1 MPTPDFVLSLRSHV
15 GHDLLWL
22 SGVTGVVLDDSG
34 RLLLGRRADTGD
46 WALPSGILEPGE
58 QPAEGLAREVAE
70 ETCVQVRVEALTSVW
85 TQPEVH
91 YPNGDRSQYL
101 DLCFLCRPVAGEPAV
116 GDGELTEV
124 AWFDRHDLPDG
135 LRPSS
140 AVKIERALASGGRA
154 WFAGASPNVLGAQD
168 DRPYAAGP
176 ATLRR
181 ARREDVPDIVALIAD
196 DQLGAT
202 RDDPGDHAAYL
213 GAFEAI
219 DADPAQTLVV
229 AERDGVVVGT
239 LQLSIIP
246 GLARRGAL
254 RGQLEAVR
262 VARGQR
268 GHGLGGAMVRWAV
281 EESRRRG
288 CALVQL
294 TTDKSRT
301 DAHRFYER
309 LGFTPSHEGFKM
321 ALGMGSM
328 GTDRGEERR

>member
-1 MPTPDFVLSLRSHV
+1 MPTPEFVLSLREHV

-22 SGVTGVVLDDSG
+22 SGVTGVVLDDAG

-58 QPAEGLAREVAE
+58 QPADGLAREVE
-70 ETCVQVRVEALTSVW
+70 EEACVRVRVEALTSVW
-85 TQPEVH
+85 TQPEVR
-91 YPNGDRSQYL
+91 YPNGDRSRYL
-101 DLCFLCRPVAGEPAV
+101 DLCFLCRHVSGEPGV

-124 AWFDRHDLPDG
+124 GWFGRDNLPEG

-140 AVKIERALASGGRA
+140 TVKIERALASEGRA
-154 WFAGASPNVLGAQD
+154 WFEGRSPESPAGQGSL
-168 DRPYAAGP
+168 PYAAGP

-181 ARREDVPDIVALIAD
+181 ARREDVADIVALIAN

-202 RDDPGDHAAYL
+202 REDPGDLAAYL
-213 GAFEAI
+213 GAFAAI
-219 DADPAQTLVV
+219 DADPAHSLVV
-229 AERDGVVVGT
+229 AERDGRVVGT

-262 VARGQR
+262 VAEGQR
-268 GHGLGGAMVRWAV
+268 GHGLGEAMVRWAV

-301 DAHRFYER
+301 EAHRFYER
-309 LGFTPSHEGFKM
+309 LGFERTHEGMK
-321 ALGMGSM
+321 L
-328 GTDRGEERR
+328 RL

>member
-1 MPTPDFVLSLRSHV
+1 MPTPEFVLSLRKHV

-22 SGVTGVVLDDSG
+22 SGVTGVVLDDTG

-58 QPAEGLAREVAE
+58 QPADGLAREVEE
-70 ETCVQVRVEALTSVW
+70 ETCVRVQVEALTSVW

-91 YPNGDRSQYL
+91 YPNGDRSRYL
-101 DLCFLCRPVAGEPAV
+101 DLCFLCSDLSGEPRV

-124 AWFDRHDLPDG
+124 GWFDRDALPRG

-140 AVKIERALASGGRA
+140 AVKIDRALASDGRA
-154 WFAGASPNVLGAQD
+154 WFEGGSPGSAVGQGSL
-168 DRPYAAGP
+168 PYAAGP
-176 ATLRR
+176 AMLRR
-181 ARREDVPDIVALIAD
+181 ARREDVADIVALIAQ

-202 RDDPGDHAAYL
+202 REEPGDAAAYL
-213 GAFEAI
+213 GAFAAI
-219 DADPAQTLVV
+219 DADPAHTLLV
-229 AERDGVVVGT
+229 AERDGQVVGT

-254 RGQLEAVR
+254 RAQLEAVR
-262 VARGQR
+262 VAEGQR
-268 GHGLGGAMVRWAV
+268 GQGLGEEMVRWAV

-309 LGFTPSHEGFKM
+309 LGFQRTHEGMK
-321 ALGMGSM
+321 L
-328 GTDRGEERR
+328 RL

>member
-1 MPTPDFVLSLRSHV
+1 MPTPEFVLSLREHV

-22 SGVTGVVLDDSG
+22 SGVTGVVLDDAG

-58 QPAEGLAREVAE
+58 QPADGLAREVEE
-70 ETCVQVRVEALTSVW
+70 ETCVRVRVEALTSVW
-85 TQPEVH
+85 TQPEVR

-101 DLCFLCRPVAGEPAV
+101 DLGFLCHHVSGEPGV

-124 AWFDRHDLPDG
+124 GWFGRDNLPEG

-140 AVKIERALASGGRA
+140 TVKIERALASEGRA
-154 WFAGASPNVLGAQD
+154 WFEGRSPESPAGQGSL
-168 DRPYAAGP
+168 PYAAGP

-181 ARREDVPDIVALIAD
+181 ARREDVADIVALIAN

-202 RDDPGDHAAYL
+202 REDPGDLAAYL
-213 GAFEAI
+213 GAFAAI
-219 DADPAQTLVV
+219 DADPAHSLVV
-229 AERDGVVVGT
+229 AERDGRVVGT

-262 VARGQR
+262 VAEGQR
-268 GHGLGGAMVRWAV
+268 GQGLGEAMVRWAV

-309 LGFTPSHEGFKM
+309 LGFERTHEGMK
-321 ALGMGSM
+321 L
-328 GTDRGEERR
+328 RL

>member
-1 MPTPDFVLSLRSHV
+1 MPTPEFVLSLREHV

-22 SGVTGVVLDDSG
+22 SGVTGVVLDADG

-58 QPAEGLAREVAE
+58 QPAAGLAREVME
-70 ETCVQVRVEALTSVW
+70 EACVQVRVEALTSVW

-101 DLCFLCRPVAGEPAV
+101 DLCFLCHYVSGEPAI

-124 AWFDRHDLPDG
+124 GWFDRDALPAG

-140 AVKIERALASGGRA
+140 AVKIQRALASGGRA
-154 WFAGASPNVLGAQD
+154 WFEDGSPDSPVAQGNL
-168 DRPYAAGP
+168 PYVAGP
-176 ATLRR
+176 AMLRR
-181 ARREDVPDIVALIAD
+181 ARRKDVPDIVALIAD

-202 RDDPGDHAAYL
+202 REDHGDPAAYL

-229 AERDGVVVGT
+229 AERDDVVVGT

-254 RGQLEAVR
+254 RGQVEAVR
-262 VARGQR
+262 VARSQR
-268 GHGLGGAMVRWAV
+268 GHGLGEAMVRWAV
-281 EESRRRG
+281 GESRRRG

-309 LGFTPSHEGFKM
+309 LGFTASHEGFKL
-321 ALGMGSM
+321 ALDVGSAP
-328 GTDRGEERR
+328 

>member
-1 MPTPDFVLSLRSHV
+1 MPTPEFVLSLREHV

-22 SGVTGVVLDDSG
+22 SGVTGVVLADDG

-58 QPAEGLAREVAE
+58 QPAVGLAREVLE
-70 ETCVQVRVEALTSVW
+70 EACVQVRVEALTSVW
-85 TQPEVH
+85 TQPEVR

-101 DLCFLCRPVAGEPAV
+101 DLCFLCHHLSGEPAV

-124 AWFDRHDLPDG
+124 GWFDREALPEG

-140 AVKIERALASGGRA
+140 SVKIQRALASVGPA
-154 WFAGASPNVLGAQD
+154 WFEGGAPDSPAAQ
-168 DRPYAAGP
+168 RQWSYAAGP

-301 DAHRFYER
+301 DAHRFYDR

-321 ALGMGSM
+321 ALGMG
-328 GTDRGEERR
+328 TDQGEERR

>member
-1 MPTPDFVLSLRSHV
+1 MPTPEFVLSLREHV

-22 SGVTGVVLDDSG
+22 SGVTGVVLDDAG

-58 QPAEGLAREVAE
+58 QPADGLAREVEE

-85 TQPEVH
+85 TQPELG

-101 DLCFLCRPVAGEPAV
+101 DLCFLCRHVSGDPRV

-124 AWFDRHDLPDG
+124 GWFDRHDLPEG

-140 AVKIERALASGGRA
+140 AVKIARALSSDGRA
-154 WFAGASPNVLGAQD
+154 WFEGRSSDSPAARASL
-168 DRPYAAGP
+168 PYAAGP

-181 ARREDVPDIVALIAD
+181 ARHEDVADIVALIAQ
-196 DQLGAT
+196 DQLGVT
-202 RDDPGDHAAYL
+202 REDPGDLAAYL
-213 GAFEAI
+213 EAFGAI
-219 DADPAQTLVV
+219 DADPAHILLV
-229 AERDGVVVGT
+229 AEQDGRVVGT

-246 GLARRGAL
+246 GLARRGAR

-262 VARGQR
+262 VAEGRRGQ
-268 GHGLGGAMVRWAV
+268 GLGEAMVRWAV
-281 EESRRRG
+281 EESRRRH
-288 CALVQL
+288 CAVVQL

-309 LGFTPSHEGFKM
+309 LGFERSHEGMK
-321 ALGMGSM
+321 L
-328 GTDRGEERR
+328 RL

>member
-1 MPTPDFVLSLRSHV
+1 MPTPEFVLSLREHV

-22 SGVTGVVLDDSG
+22 SGVTGVVLDDAG

-58 QPAEGLAREVAE
+58 QPADGLAREVEE
-70 ETCVQVRVEALTSVW
+70 ETCVRVQVEALTSVW
-85 TQPEVH
+85 TQPEVR
-91 YPNGDRSQYL
+91 YPNGDRSRYL
-101 DLCFLCRPVAGEPAV
+101 DLCFLCRHVSGEPGV

-124 AWFDRHDLPDG
+124 GWFDRDDLPEG

-140 AVKIERALASGGRA
+140 AVKIERAFASGGRA
-154 WFAGASPNVLGAQD
+154 WFEGRSPDSAAGQGSL
-168 DRPYAAGP
+168 PYAAGP
-176 ATLRR
+176 AMLRR
-181 ARREDVPDIVALIAD
+181 ARHEDVADIVSLIAQ
-196 DQLGAT
+196 DQLGGT
-202 RDDPGDHAAYL
+202 REDPGDAAAYL
-213 GAFEAI
+213 GAFAAV
-219 DADPAQTLVV
+219 DADPAHTLLV
-229 AERDGVVVGT
+229 AERDGQVVGT

-254 RGQLEAVR
+254 RWQLEAVR
-262 VARGQR
+262 VAEDQRGQ
-268 GHGLGGAMVRWAV
+268 GLGETMVRWAV

-309 LGFTPSHEGFKM
+309 LGFERTHEGMK
-321 ALGMGSM
+321 L
-328 GTDRGEERR
+328 RL

>member
-1 MPTPDFVLSLRSHV
+1 MPTPEFVLSLREHV

-22 SGVTGVVLDDSG
+22 SGVTGVVLDDAG

-58 QPAEGLAREVAE
+58 QPADGLAREVEE
-70 ETCVQVRVEALTSVW
+70 ETCVRVQVEALTSVW
-85 TQPEVH
+85 TQPEVR
-91 YPNGDRSQYL
+91 YPNGDRSRYL
-101 DLCFLCRPVAGEPAV
+101 DLCFLCRHVSGEPGV

-124 AWFDRHDLPDG
+124 GWFDRDDLPEG

-140 AVKIERALASGGRA
+140 AVKIERAFASGGRA
-154 WFAGASPNVLGAQD
+154 WFEGRSPDSAAGQGSL
-168 DRPYAAGP
+168 PYAAGP

-181 ARREDVPDIVALIAD
+181 ARHEDVADIVSLIAQ

-202 RDDPGDHAAYL
+202 REDPGDAAAYL
-213 GAFEAI
+213 GAFAAV
-219 DADPAQTLVV
+219 DADPAHTLLV
-229 AERDGVVVGT
+229 AERDGQVVGT

-262 VARGQR
+262 VAEGQR
-268 GHGLGGAMVRWAV
+268 GQGLGEVMVRWAV

-309 LGFTPSHEGFKM
+309 LGFERTHEGMK
-321 ALGMGSM
+321 L
-328 GTDRGEERR
+328 RL